1 MEIKDILALT
11 QAGFSKDEIM
21 KMTQTT
27 QPTQPTQTTQQTQPT
42 QPTQP
47 TQQTQQTNTDALLLA
62 INNLTATIQAG
73 NVQATGQN
81 SANKVRTPDD
91 VIDDL
96 MKIM

>member
-21 KMTQTT
+21 RM
-27 QPTQPTQTTQQTQPT
+27 TQPT

-47 TQQTQQTNTDALLLA
+47 TQLTQPTNTDALLLA

-73 NVQATGQN
+73 NVQATGQ
-81 SANKVRTPDD
+81 SPATKVRTPDD

>member
-21 KMTQTT
+21 KMTQ
-27 QPTQPTQTTQQTQPT
+27 PTQQTQQAQPS

>member
-21 KMTQTT
+21 RM
-27 QPTQPTQTTQQTQPT
+27 TQPT

-47 TQQTQQTNTDALLLA
+47 TNTDALLLA

-73 NVQATGQN
+73 NVQATGQ
-81 SANKVRTPDD
+81 ATGQDPAIKVRTPDD

>member
-21 KMTQTT
+21 RM
-27 QPTQPTQTTQQTQPT
+27 TQPT

-47 TQQTQQTNTDALLLA
+47 TNTDALLLA

>member
-21 KMTQTT
+21 RMT
-27 QPTQPTQTTQQTQPT
+27 QPTQP
-42 QPTQP
+42 
-47 TQQTQQTNTDALLLA
+47 TNTDALLLA

-81 SANKVRTPDD
+81 PANKVRTPDD

>member
-21 KMTQTT
+21 RMT
-27 QPTQPTQTTQQTQPT
+27 QPTQATQPT

-47 TQQTQQTNTDALLLA
+47 TNTDALLLA

-81 SANKVRTPDD
+81 PANKVRTPDD

>member
-21 KMTQTT
+21 KMTQPTHPTQHT
-27 QPTQPTQTTQQTQPT
+27 QPTQQTQPS

-47 TQQTQQTNTDALLLA
+47 TQQTNTDALLLA

>member
-21 KMTQTT
+21 RV
-27 QPTQPTQTTQQTQPT
+27 TQPT

-47 TQQTQQTNTDALLLA
+47 RQPTQPTNTDALLLA

-81 SANKVRTPDD
+81 PANKVRTPDD

>member
-11 QAGFSKDEIM
+11 QAGFSKDEILRM
-21 KMTQTT
+21 T
-27 QPTQPTQTTQQTQPT
+27 QPTPPTPPT
-42 QPTQP
+42 PP
-47 TQQTQQTNTDALLLA
+47 TNTDALLLA

-81 SANKVRTPDD
+81 PENKVRTPDD

>member
-21 KMTQTT
+21 RM
-27 QPTQPTQTTQQTQPT
+27 TQPT

-47 TQQTQQTNTDALLLA
+47 TNTDALLLA

-81 SANKVRTPDD
+81 PANKVRTPDD

>member
-21 KMTQTT
+21 RMK
-27 QPTQPTQTTQQTQPT
+27 QPTQQTQQTRQT
-42 QPTQP
+42 QQ

-81 SANKVRTPDD
+81 PANKVRTPDD

>member
-21 KMTQTT
+21 KMTQPT
-27 QPTQPTQTTQQTQPT
+27 QTQTTQPTQTTQQK
-42 QPTQP
+42 
-47 TQQTQQTNTDALLLA
+47 QQTNTDALLLA